1 MKAMAKNPIRS
12 LHQQQNDSCVI
23 PGSGVDGLNQLSVE
37 VNQNDVDLQVRDF
50 GEQKLLNGEF
60 TRDEV
65 AFMQIES
72 HTQPVMGI
80 KVAEDGILTTD
91 ISGKA
96 IWWTRREESK

>member
-1 MKAMAKNPIRS
+1 M
-12 LHQQQNDSCVI
+12 
-23 PGSGVDGLNQLSVE
+23 
-37 VNQNDVDLQVRDF
+37 RDF
-50 GEQKLLNGEF
+50 GEQRLLNGEF

-65 AFMQIES
+65 AFMQVEG

-80 KVAEDGILTTD
+80 RATENGVLTTD